1 MIQADKDQTME
12 NKKNLELNLL
22 ANISKTLTE
31 NSNAMDIVNLLN
43 KVFSSYVNLDALN
56 IYIYDENTKSLKD
69 FAKSWVVIDEFHK
82 NSYTDKL
89 YLALAQFSQ
98 FDFFL
103 NDKPFKIDGLKAL
116 NGVNF
121 DNDSNTILFP
131 LMRKNKP
138 YGIIELGLQGDIS
151 TILTSEFFMAL
162 SIASYQISLKIQNTI
177 LAEQMQVNIEFHDAM
192 KNIAK
197 IIETQYELN
206 YIIPLIGEMV
216 DRFISDHLIYIFLRN
231 QEDTEF
237 ELVWPRAC
245 RDKKVLSM
253 LSKVT
258 AKSKYILTD
267 GEKMGIFPLVGEK
280 SLLGC
285 VVAHSNIDKLNKKE
299 IEYLEQLTKQSSITI
314 HRANVY
320 AEVLQ
325 HATLDALTGLN
336 NRRQF
341 ETRLNQE
348 VATAKRQHRP
358 LCSMMVDVDF
368 FKRVNDT
375 YGHGVGDA
383 VLKNI
388 SNVIRAE
395 LREYDIASRYGGEEF
410 SILLPFTKIEEA
422 FAVAQRLRHAV
433 EHSPI
438 DVPSENGDTSTKISV
453 TISIGVYEF
462 KASDTPEELY
472 QKADK
477 ALYEA
482 KTHGRNKVVIYQN

>member
-1 MIQADKDQTME
+1 MD
-12 NKKNLELNLL
+12 NKNIELNLL

-31 NSNAMDIVNLLN
+31 NSNAIDIVNNLK
-43 KVFSSYVNLDALN
+43 KVFSKFTNLADAN
-56 IYIYDENTKSLKD
+56 IYIYDENTKTLRD
-69 FAKSWVVIDEFHK
+69 FAKSWIIIDEFHK
-82 NSYTDKL
+82 NAYTDKL
-89 YLALAQFSQ
+89 YLTLAKFNQYS
-98 FDFFL
+98 FFINEQGYKIENL
-103 NDKPFKIDGLKAL
+103 PKPDDLTLDKE
-116 NGVNF
+116 N
-121 DNDSNTILFP
+121 NTVLFP
-131 LMRKNKP
+131 LKRKNKP
-138 YGIIELGLQGDIS
+138 YGIIELNYKGDLS
-151 TILTSEFFMAL
+151 NILTTEFFMAL
-162 SIASYQISLKIQNTI
+162 SIASYQISLKIQNMI
-177 LAEQMQVNIEFHDAM
+177 LAEQMQSNIDFHDAM

-206 YIIPLIGEMV
+206 YIIPLIGEMI
-216 DRFISDHLIYIFLRN
+216 DRFIADHLIYIFLRN
-231 QEDTEF
+231 DENTDF
-237 ELVWPRAC
+237 ELVWPKAC
-245 RDKKVLSM
+245 RDKKILAM
-253 LSKVT
+253 LSKIN
-258 AKSKYILTD
+258 AKSKYMLLDDDKT
-267 GEKMGIFPLVGEK
+267 GIFPLVGEK

-285 VVAHSNIDKLNKKE
+285 VVAHSNVDKLSKKE

-348 VATAKRQHRP
+348 VATAKRQHKP
-358 LCSMMVDVDF
+358 LCAMMIDVDF
-368 FKRVNDT
+368 FKNVNDT
-375 YGHGVGDA
+375 HGHVVGDS

-388 SNVIRAE
+388 ANIIRAE

-433 EHSPI
+433 ESSII
-438 DVPSENGDTSTKISV
+438 DVSTEKTEACKKINV

-462 KASDTPEELY
+462 QEGDTAQKLY
-472 QKADK
+472 HNADK

-482 KTHGRNKVVIYQN
+482 KTHGRNKVVIYRK